1 MKIGYARVSTQ
12 DQSLALQLDALRQ
25 AGCRQIYEEIV
36 SGARV
41 ERPVLQ
47 AMLTHLREGDVMMIW
62 KLDRLG
68 RSLRHLIDVVTT
80 LAQRGIGFK
89 SLQENLDT
97 TTSRLLVGGAAPEIR
112 VDGRWRCDSCTSTTS
127 SRRAFGPPSR

>member
-12 DQSLALQLDALRQ
+12 EQSLALQLDALRQ

-47 AMLTHLREGDVMMIW
+47 AMLTHLREGDVLMIW

-80 LAQRGIGFK
+80 LAQRGVVYPITADNSFGLK
-89 SLQENLDT
+89 VSIMASATLAA
-97 TTSRLLVGGAAPEIR
+97 LVRGYSPGAPKTRGCE
-112 VDGRWRCDSCTSTTS
+112 DSALMP
-127 SRRAFGPPSR
+127 RGHQ